1 MLTSIDL
8 TGKGNLEGLPN
19 KVKRTLR
26 KTFSFKNGL
35 NIIVGPNGCG
45 KTTLLNVIKA
55 WYGIDGQM
63 HHNTTKWPV
72 PNFAPHKF
80 WEETIAKRI
89 KNTTINRSYQI
100 GVDGNQF
107 FDFKANATYHL
118 NPMLMTQLYD
128 GSFLSNGEQKME
140 AHYMLTQYLS
150 DFSIGEIRTINDEK
164 IEEPFE
170 QYPILFFDEPTL
182 GMSPEVEMQF
192 FEYMSQWSKK
202 YQILVVTN
210 SPFCFVPEAN
220 IIQLKR
226 GYIKHQKE
234 MLERALINIQSYKCK
249 RT

>member
-1 MLTSIDL
+1 M
-8 TGKGNLEGLPN
+8 
-19 KVKRTLR
+19 
-26 KTFSFKNGL
+26 
-35 NIIVGPNGCG
+35 
-45 KTTLLNVIKA
+45 
-55 WYGIDGQM
+55 
-63 HHNTTKWPV
+63 
-72 PNFAPHKF
+72 
-80 WEETIAKRI
+80 
-89 KNTTINRSYQI
+89 
-100 GVDGNQF
+100 
-107 FDFKANATYHL
+107 
-118 NPMLMTQLYD
+118 
-128 GSFLSNGEQKME
+128 
-140 AHYMLTQYLS
+140 S

-182 GMSPEVEMQF
+182 GMSPEVEMKF
-192 FEYMSQWSKK
+192 FGYMSQWSKK